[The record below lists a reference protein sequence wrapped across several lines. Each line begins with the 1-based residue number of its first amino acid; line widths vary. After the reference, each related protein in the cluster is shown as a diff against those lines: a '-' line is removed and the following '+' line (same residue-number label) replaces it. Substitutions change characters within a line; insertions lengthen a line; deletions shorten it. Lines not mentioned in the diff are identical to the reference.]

1 MTVALLD
8 TRVVLLD
15 IEGTTTPIAF
25 VRDVLFPF
33 ARGRVLAYLER
44 ERGSEA
50 CRAAVLL
57 LRDEQAA
64 DRARGE
70 RPPRDPAP
78 GSVPGPA
85 PGDESQELG
94 PASIAA
100 YARWLMDLD
109 RKSRGLKLLQGLI
122 WQDGY
127 RSGELHGEVYEDVAP
142 ALDRWR
148 TLGLRTYIFSSGS
161 VLAQRSL
168 FQTTGGGDLTVLLD
182 GYFDTVVGPKGSAD
196 SYRAILK
203 ALGVAPDQVLFVSDA
218 VAELDAARA
227 AGLRTA
233 LCERGTSTSGPVGG
247 HPVIHTFDEVA

>member
-8 TRVVLLD
+8 TRAVVLD

-25 VRDVLFPF
+25 VYDVLFPF
-33 ARGRVLAYLER
+33 VRAHAMAYLER
-44 ERGSEA
+44 ERGSDA
-50 CRAAVLL
+50 CRAAVML
-57 LRDEQAA
+57 LRDDQAA

-70 RPPRDPAP
+70 RLPSDLA
-78 GSVPGPA
+78 S
-85 PGDESQELG
+85 GDVAQAFE

-100 YARWLMDLD
+100 YAGWLMDLD

-127 RSGELHGEVYEDVAP
+127 RSGELRGEVYEDVAP
-142 ALDRWR
+142 ALERWR
-148 TLGLRTYIFSSGS
+148 TRGLGTYIFSSGS

-168 FQTTGGGDLTVLLD
+168 FQTTGAGDLTVLLD
-182 GYFDTVVGPKGSAD
+182 GYFDTVIGPKTSAD

-203 ALGVAPDQVLFVSDA
+203 EVGVAPHLALFVSDA
-218 VAELDAARA
+218 VGELDAAQA

-233 LCERGTSTSGPVGG
+233 LCERRARASVGATS
-247 HPVIHTFDEVA
+247 HPVIHTFDELA